1 VAVADEDFDHGRYGL
16 RFIVAFGTAGL
27 EARLNTIIC
36 IIGDLESRGQVRP
49 LRWVGA
55 SRSAVKSF
63 PRAVRLEIGQG
74 LYAAQRGETDPAAKA
89 LNGFGGRSVLEV
101 VAPYDGDTWR
111 AVYTAKPCN
120 LRELLEKMR
129 SHLDIAYDYDDVWG
143 TETGSLAA
151 VPAATAER
159 IRLLP
164 HDLIE
169 ELRKAVLDG
178 STRVI
183 AKLIRRVRETG
194 NIDCAQALQGL
205 AGRYDYDAM
214 MRLLGAPTD

>member
-1 VAVADEDFDHGRYGL
+1 M
-16 RFIVAFGTAGL
+16 
-27 EARLNTIIC
+27 
-36 IIGDLESRGQVRP
+36 
-49 LRWVGA
+49 
-55 SRSAVKSF
+55 
-63 PRAVRLEIGQG
+63 
-74 LYAAQRGETDPAAKA
+74 
-89 LNGFGGRSVLEV
+89 
-101 VAPYDGDTWR
+101 
-111 AVYTAKPCN
+111 YTAKKPCN

-205 AGRYDYDAM
+205 ACRYDYDA
-214 MRLLGAPTD
+214 RCGCWERRQTDRVVGDAPVVRREGVLFLFMCPVGTRRRRADGDQPQMNRDKH